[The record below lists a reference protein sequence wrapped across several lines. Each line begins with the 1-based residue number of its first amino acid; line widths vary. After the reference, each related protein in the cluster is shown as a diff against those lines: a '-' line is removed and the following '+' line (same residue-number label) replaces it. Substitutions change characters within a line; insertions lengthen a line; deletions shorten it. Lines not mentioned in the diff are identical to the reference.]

1 MTGLSFS
8 RAARTHLL
16 AIGRYTEETWGIKQR
31 DLYLKKL
38 FQCLDKVCRSPL
50 SGKPRD
56 TLFAGMR
63 SIRCEMHVLYYYFQD
78 DEVFIA
84 GVLHNRM
91 EPELHLK
98 ERE

>member
-8 RAARTHLL
+8 RAARAHLL

-38 FQCLDKVCRSPL
+38 FRCFDKLRRSPL

-56 TLFAGMR
+56 ALFAGMR
-63 SIRCEMHVLYYYFQD
+63 SIQCEMHVVYYYFLH

-84 GVLHNRM
+84 GVLHHRM
-91 EPELHLK
+91 EPELHLT